1 MEQHNPQISLQE
13 WIDDNAKLGIN
24 QDDSIRSY
32 TEYIVEH
39 LDKQSTIEVV
49 ALMFKSLLEIKK
61 DAIELSQSYDRLYES
76 HRKMAE
82 EMIALLNILKG

>member
-39 LDKQSTIEVV
+39 LDQQSTIEVV
-49 ALMFKSLLEIKK
+49 ALMFKSLIDIRK
-61 DAIELSQSYDRLYES
+61 DAIELSHSYDRLYES